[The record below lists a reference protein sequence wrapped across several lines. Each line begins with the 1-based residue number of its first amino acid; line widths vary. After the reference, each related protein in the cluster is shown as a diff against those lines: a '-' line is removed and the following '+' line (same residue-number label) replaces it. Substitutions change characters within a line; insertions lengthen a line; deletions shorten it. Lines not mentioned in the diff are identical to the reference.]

1 MLFSIM
7 KNTALDN
14 YIVSHQCYLIFLRI
28 EILYK
33 LHINSRNP
41 CGYLEYLRFPLISD
55 QSGFTLWF
63 FQEKSLIQ

>member
-1 MLFSIM
+1 M
-7 KNTALDN
+7 
-14 YIVSHQCYLIFLRI
+14 FLRI
-28 EILYK
+28 EIFYK